1 MPTIPALHN
10 LPVPSLQSVCAAQPH
25 RTLFHVH
32 AVQVDTIL
40 ASAAKVDD
48 VVRVVVS
55 GRYVAA
61 AIGFLVSRLAVGA
74 PYKLRLAYIV
84 ATHVVRESL
93 PVAHVGCGFGVEV
106 LCGSN

>member
-25 RTLFHVH
+25 RTLFRVH

-48 VVRVVVS
+48 AVWVVVS

-61 AIGFLVSRLAVGA
+61 AIGLLVSRLAVGA
-74 PYKLRLAYIV
+74 PYELRRADVV
-84 ATHVVRESL
+84 AAHVVREGL
-93 PVAHVGCGFGVEV
+93 PVAHVGCGLGVEV
-106 LCGSN
+106 